1 MSYLYG
7 IRFKMEE
14 NDLIRSLREVRIHS
28 VCRVLVFNTFTF
40 RSYTRPTTTA
50 YIGPRNATMLQ
61 LSISTHLTL
70 RFLTG

>member
-7 IRFKMEE
+7 VRFKMEE
-14 NDLIRSLREVRIHS
+14 NDLIRSLRQVCTHNVRYT
-28 VCRVLVFNTFTF
+28 LTFNAFTC

-50 YIGPRNATMLQ
+50 YIGRHSVTTSQ

-70 RFLTG
+70 RFSMR

>member
-14 NDLIRSLREVRIHS
+14 NDLICSLREVRIHMLTTGLA
-28 VCRVLVFNTFTF
+28 VTDILC

-50 YIGPRNATMLQ
+50 YTGQHSVTTLQAATF
-61 LSISTHLTL
+61 THLTPPSL
-70 RFLTG
+70 MP

>member
-14 NDLIRSLREVRIHS
+14 NDLIRSLRQVFIQDVPH
-28 VCRVLVFNTFTF
+28 VLTFNTFIF
-40 RSYTRPTTTA
+40 RSYTRLTITA
-50 YIGPRNATMLQ
+50 YIGQHSATTSQ

-70 RFLTG
+70 RFSMR